1 MAEPIELETED
12 LPGWLSRRDT
22 GRVHMAAQNY
32 RSADQGLARTE
43 WLLEFRLARQAEL
56 EECDRAFEEHLA
68 VSSPTMRHVDQ
79 FLGMCPHSLGATD
92 YAGALA
98 DYVVGLLLKEQAT
111 PSGVRGDLKGFK
123 DKNLSQN

>member
-1 MAEPIELETED
+1 MCTWLPRITAPRTRD
-12 LPGWLSRRDT
+12 LRGQSGCLSFGWRDRR
-22 GRVHMAAQNY
+22 
-32 RSADQGLARTE
+32 S
-43 WLLEFRLARQAEL
+43 L

-98 DYVVGLLLKEQAT
+98 DYVVGSAIEGTSNPKWE
-111 PSGVRGDLKGFK
+111 SEEI
-123 DKNLSQN
+123 